1 MPSAANPEFMRFTAP
16 DASALAAA
24 IASAR
29 VKLAA
34 AEASKDA
41 VAIVD
46 QAADLGSMLTT
57 AKQEHEA
64 LKLLRSH
71 EQLAGSLTDEE
82 PLAWYWNA
90 LATALQ
96 YCNNREVAEHYFAKA
111 VNTAQ
116 AGGWARIEAMALHH
130 WGRNLVEQGR
140 LSEAESRI
148 EKALSIRER
157 LGERQESSRNAL
169 LRIAQLRVAGDA

>member
-1 MPSAANPEFMRFTAP
+1 MRFTAP

-24 IASAR
+24 IESAR

-34 AEASKDA
+34 AEASKDV
-41 VAIVD
+41 VAIVEH
-46 QAADLGSMLTT
+46 AADLGSMLTT
-57 AKQEHEA
+57 ARQEDEA

-71 EQLAGSLTDEE
+71 EHQAGSLAGQE

-96 YCNNREVAEHYFAKA
+96 YCNSREVAEHYFAEA
-111 VNTAQ
+111 VSTAR

-130 WGRNLVEQGR
+130 WGRSLVEQGR

-157 LGERQESSRNAL
+157 LGERKESSRNAL